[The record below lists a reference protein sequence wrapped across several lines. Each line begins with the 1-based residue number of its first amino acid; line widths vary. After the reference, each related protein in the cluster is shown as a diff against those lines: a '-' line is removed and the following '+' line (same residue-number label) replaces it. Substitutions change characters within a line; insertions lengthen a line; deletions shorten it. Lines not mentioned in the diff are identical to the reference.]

1 MSLISI
7 SFYKTYYYF
16 VIVLFLDFLNK
27 LIKDHFDTIY
37 SFDENFK
44 IIELYSLI
52 CYNVAD
58 LLSGFLALYTYIN
71 SRSVKEKKIIK
82 KKSKNIQINKNL
94 YFK

>member
-58 LLSGFLALYTYIN
+58 LLSGFLLCILILIQGQL
-71 SRSVKEKKIIK
+71 RK
-82 KKSKNIQINKNL
+82 KK
-94 YFK
+94 